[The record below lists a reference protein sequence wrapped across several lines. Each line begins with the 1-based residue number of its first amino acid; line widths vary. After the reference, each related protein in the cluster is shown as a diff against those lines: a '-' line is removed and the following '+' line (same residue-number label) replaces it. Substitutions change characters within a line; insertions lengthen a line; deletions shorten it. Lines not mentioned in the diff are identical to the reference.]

1 MSSTIVQK
9 NKSNSMWKY
18 TLIRL
23 RRNYLALFGLAVML
37 LLIFTA
43 VFADQISPYGYAE
56 QDYTMIRQGPSST
69 HLLGT
74 DEFGRDVLS
83 RLIFGSRISLQ
94 VGLVAVSISLLAGG
108 AIGAVAGYFGGRI
121 DNVLM
126 RIMDVQLAIPTIL
139 LAIVISSVLGPGLFN
154 LMIAVG
160 ITSIPRFARLMRASV
175 LSIKGMEFI
184 EAARAMGAGHFRII
198 MLYILPNCM
207 APLIVQSTLSVA
219 NAILFAATLSFLGL
233 GIQPPYPE
241 WGGMLSAAR
250 PFLRNNAYLSIFPG
264 VAIMITILA
273 LNFLGDGLRDALD
286 PKQKR

>member
-1 MSSTIVQK
+1 MTAR
-9 NKSNSMWKY
+9 NSMMKF

-23 RRNYLALFGLAVML
+23 RRNYLAVLGFFVLFV
-37 LLIFTA
+37 LIGTA
-43 VFADQISPYGYAE
+43 IFAEQISPYGYAD
-56 QDYTMIRQGPSST
+56 QDYMMIRKPPTAT

-83 RLIFGSRISLQ
+83 RLIYGSRISLQ
-94 VGLVAVSISLLAGG
+94 VGLIAVSISLVIGG
-108 AIGAVAGYFGGRI
+108 AIGAIGGYFGGRT
-121 DNVLM
+121 DSVLM

-139 LAIVISSVLGPGLFN
+139 LAIVISSALGPGLVN
-154 LMIAVG
+154 LMVAVG

-184 EAARAMGAGHFRII
+184 EAARAMGASHMRII
-198 MLYILPNCM
+198 TLYILPNCA

-250 PFLRNNAYLSIFPG
+250 PYIRDSAYLSIFPG
-264 VAIMITILA
+264 LAIMITIVA
-273 LNFLGDGLRDALD
+273 LNCIGDGLRDALD

>member
-1 MSSTIVQK
+1 MAA
-9 NKSNSMWKY
+9 KSNSLWKY

-23 RRNYLALFGLAVML
+23 RRNYLAIFGFIV
-37 LLIFTA
+37 LLILIFVA
-43 VFADQISPYGYAE
+43 VFAEQVAPFGYAE
-56 QDYTMIRQGPSST
+56 QDYMMIRKPPSEA

-74 DEFGRDVLS
+74 DEFGRDILS
-83 RLIFGSRISLQ
+83 RLIFGSRVSLQ
-94 VGLVAVSISLLAGG
+94 VGLVAVSISLFAGG
-108 AIGAVAGYFGGRI
+108 AIGAVAGYYGGRV
-121 DNVLM
+121 DNILM

-139 LAIVISSVLGPGLFN
+139 LAIVISAALGPGLFN
-154 LMIAVG
+154 LMVAVG

-184 EAARAMGAGHFRII
+184 EAARAMGASHTRII
-198 MLYILPNCM
+198 LMYILPNCM

-233 GIQPPYPE
+233 GIQPPFPE

-250 PFLRNNAYLSIFPG
+250 PYLRNSAYMSIFPG
-264 VAIMITILA
+264 LAIMITILA

>member
-1 MSSTIVQK
+1 MTAR
-9 NKSNSMWKY
+9 NSMMKFA
-18 TLIRL
+18 LIRL
-23 RRNYLALFGLAVML
+23 RRNYLAVLGLFVLFV
-37 LLIFTA
+37 LIGTA
-43 VFADQISPYGYAE
+43 IFAEQISPYGYAD
-56 QDYTMIRQGPSST
+56 QDYMMIRKPPTAT

-94 VGLVAVSISLLAGG
+94 VGLIAVSISLIIGG
-108 AIGAVAGYFGGRI
+108 AIGAIGGYFGGRV
-121 DNVLM
+121 DSVLM

-139 LAIVISSVLGPGLFN
+139 LAIVISSALGPGLVN
-154 LMIAVG
+154 LMVAVG

-184 EAARAMGAGHFRII
+184 EAARAMGASHMRII
-198 MLYILPNCM
+198 LLYILPNCA

-233 GIQPPYPE
+233 GIQPPFPE

-250 PFLRNNAYLSIFPG
+250 PYIRDSAYLSIFPG
-264 VAIMITILA
+264 LAIMITIVA
-273 LNFLGDGLRDALD
+273 LNCIGDGLRDALD

>member
-1 MSSTIVQK
+1 MA
-9 NKSNSMWKY
+9 KSNSLWKF
-18 TLIRL
+18 TFIRL
-23 RRNYLALFGLAVML
+23 RRNYLAIFGFVI
-37 LLIFTA
+37 LLILVFTA
-43 VFADQISPYGYAE
+43 IFADQISPFGYAD
-56 QDYTMIRQGPSST
+56 QDYMMIRKPPSAA

-74 DEFGRDVLS
+74 DEFGRDILS
-83 RLIFGSRISLQ
+83 RIIYGSRVSLQ
-94 VGLVAVSISLLAGG
+94 VGLVAVSISLIAGG
-108 AIGAVAGYFGGRI
+108 AIGAVAGYYGGRM

-139 LAIVISSVLGPGLFN
+139 LAIVISAALGPGLFN
-154 LMIAVG
+154 LMVAVG

-175 LSIKGMEFI
+175 LSLKGMEFI
-184 EAARAMGAGHFRII
+184 EAARAMGAGNFRII
-198 MLYILPNCM
+198 MMYILPNCM

-250 PFLRNNAYLSIFPG
+250 PYLRNSAYMSVFPG
-264 VAIMITILA
+264 LAIMVTILA

>member
-1 MSSTIVQK
+1 MSK
-9 NKSNSMWKY
+9 NNSMLKY

-23 RRNYLALFGLAVML
+23 RRNYLALVGLFIVV
-37 LLIFTA
+37 LLILTA
-43 VFADQISPYGYAE
+43 VFADQVAPYRYDE
-56 QDYTMIRQGPSST
+56 QDYMMIRKPPSAT

-83 RLIFGSRISLQ
+83 RLVYGSRVSLQ
-94 VGLVAVSISLLAGG
+94 VGLIAVSISLIAGG
-108 AIGAVAGYFGGRI
+108 AIGAVAGYFGGAL
-121 DNVLM
+121 DNLLM
-126 RIMDVQLAIPTIL
+126 RFMDVQLAIPTIL
-139 LAIVISSVLGPGLFN
+139 LAIVISAVLGPGLMN
-154 LMIAVG
+154 LMVAVG

-175 LSIKGMEFI
+175 LSVKDMEFI
-184 EAARAMGAGHFRII
+184 EAAKAMGASHARII
-198 MLYILPNCM
+198 LVYILPNCA

-233 GIQPPYPE
+233 GIQPPFPE

-250 PFLRNNAYLSIFPG
+250 PYLRNSAYLSVFPG
-264 VAIMITILA
+264 LAIMITILA

>member
-1 MSSTIVQK
+1 MAA
-9 NKSNSMWKY
+9 KSNSLWKY
-18 TLIRL
+18 TFIRL
-23 RRNYLALFGLAVML
+23 RRNYLAVFGFFII
-37 LLIFTA
+37 LILVFVA
-43 VFADQISPYGYAE
+43 IFADQIAPYGYAD
-56 QDYTMIRQGPSST
+56 QDYMMIRQAPSAK

-74 DEFGRDVLS
+74 DEFGRDILS

-108 AIGAVAGYFGGRI
+108 TIGAVAGYFGGRV
-121 DNVLM
+121 DNILM

-139 LAIVISSVLGPGLFN
+139 LAIVISAALGPGLFN
-154 LMIAVG
+154 LMVAVG

-175 LSIKGMEFI
+175 LSIKGMEYI
-184 EAARAMGAGHFRII
+184 EAARAMGAGHTRII
-198 MLYILPNCM
+198 LLYILPNCM

-233 GIQPPYPE
+233 GIQPPFPE

-250 PFLRNNAYLSIFPG
+250 PYLRNNAYMSIFPG
-264 VAIMITILA
+264 LAIMITILA

>member
-1 MSSTIVQK
+1 MFSL
-9 NKSNSMWKY
+9 KSNSMWKY
-18 TLIRL
+18 TFIRL
-23 RRNYLALFGLAVML
+23 RRNYLAIIGFVIL
-37 LLIFTA
+37 LVLVCAAI
-43 VFADQISPYGYAE
+43 FADQLAPYGYAE
-56 QDYTMIRQGPSST
+56 QDYMMIRKPPT
-69 HLLGT
+69 AAHLLGT

-83 RLIFGSRISLQ
+83 RLIYGSRISLQ
-94 VGLVAVSISLLAGG
+94 VGLIAVSISLVAGG
-108 AIGAVAGYFGGRI
+108 AIGAVAGYFGGRT

-139 LAIVISSVLGPGLFN
+139 LAIVISSALGPGLFN
-154 LMIAVG
+154 LMVAVG

-184 EAARAMGAGHFRII
+184 EAARAMGASHLRII
-198 MLYILPNCM
+198 LLYILPNCA
-207 APLIVQSTLSVA
+207 APLIVQSTLNVA

-250 PFLRNNAYLSIFPG
+250 PYLRNSAYLSIFPG
-264 VAIMITILA
+264 LAIMITIVA
-273 LNFLGDGLRDALD
+273 LNCIGDGLRDALD

>member
-1 MSSTIVQK
+1 MNPPNVK
-9 NKSNSMWKY
+9 GNSLWRY

-23 RRNYLALFGLAVML
+23 RRNYLALAGLAIVVGL
-37 LLIFTA
+37 VFVAI
-43 VFADQISPYGYAE
+43 FADKIAPYSYTT
-56 QDYTMIRQGPSST
+56 QDYMMIRKPPSVL

-83 RLIFGSRISLQ
+83 RLIFGSRVSLQ
-94 VGLVAVSISLLAGG
+94 VGFIAVSISLVVGGSIG
-108 AIGAVAGYFGGRI
+108 AIAGYFGGWT
-121 DNVLM
+121 DNTLM

-160 ITSIPRFARLMRASV
+160 ITQIPNFARLMRASV
-175 LSIKGMEFI
+175 LSVKGMEYI
-184 EAARAMGAGHFRII
+184 EAARAMGASHKRVIL
-198 MLYILPNCM
+198 LYIMPNSI
-207 APLIVQSTLSVA
+207 APVIVQATLSVA

-233 GIQPPYPE
+233 GVQPPFPE

-250 PFLRNNAYLSIFPG
+250 PYLRSNAYLSIFPG
-264 VAIMITILA
+264 LAIMVTIVA
-273 LNFLGDGLRDALD
+273 LNCIGDGLRDALD